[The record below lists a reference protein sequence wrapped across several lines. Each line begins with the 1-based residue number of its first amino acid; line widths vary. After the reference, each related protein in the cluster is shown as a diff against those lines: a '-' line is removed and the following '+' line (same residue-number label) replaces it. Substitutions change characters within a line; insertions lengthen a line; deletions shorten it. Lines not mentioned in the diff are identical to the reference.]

1 MTPPIEALWS
11 RFPGAGQWFGPTAPQ
26 WAGRGRA
33 IVTHQLMDPWVQQ
46 GWRGSWGCRGGART

>member
-1 MTPPIEALWS
+1 MAGRGAHHQLMTPPIEALWS

-33 IVTHQLMDPWVQQ
+33 
-46 GWRGSWGCRGGART
+46 